1 MIIGDHE
8 KCSLLTS
15 IFNAV
20 PSQFKVSLSLT
31 LLTSISAQ
39 SKMTFLPTFLALCLF
54 LSRTTGTGWNGH
66 VCEDLSA
73 TCALVAE
80 YMALGFG
87 SLCEIPDPS
96 NPGQDYGFHYPLTC
110 NRCVQ
115 DGMVTMIITL
125 ANDI

>member
-1 MIIGDHE
+1 MF
-8 KCSLLTS
+8 LFTNV
-15 IFNAV
+15 FNTV
-20 PSQFKVSLSLT
+20 PSQAKVSLSLS
-31 LLTSISAQ
+31 LTILVSISAQ
-39 SKMTFLPTFLALCLF
+39 SKMTFMPSFLALCLF
-54 LSRTTGTGWNGH
+54 LGRTEGTGWNGH
-66 VCEDLSA
+66 VCEDLSD

-87 SLCEIPDPS
+87 SLCEVADPE
-96 NPGQDYGFHYPLTC
+96 NPGQDYGFHCPLTC